1 MGIIAFL
8 SPSKKLKKMKCV
20 AILLACIVA
29 VSATVDYSC
38 PDASSAK
45 TVYVPEPKVDS
56 SVYCVNLKTEQKWFT
71 TAYYLQEGD
80 ISNFPKEDGE
90 KANCADEPPKDLV
103 ENMRKALAK
112 RLLEIVE
119 EMNKQWEPEG
129 FKKAIDEAEA
139 SDLPEYKLFASKLAL
154 KLNSAKL
161 QFDCAVKRIQS
172 RLACYHTQILSRF
185 DQCLNMRKC
194 RITSYENKM
203 EDRKKQMVD
212 NYKKSLARVTE
223 AKHAFVKK
231 TLEALFKC
239 DKAEYDSQEIEKK
252 IGQYK
257 ANLEAC
263 DKELWEKYEKDLA
276 DACKEMEDTYKCEYR
291 CTFNSGC
298 YSFSRSSYSRKCVQ
312 FPKPE
317 RVSYKLAGVSPFKAT
332 WKGGCIPAK
341 KTCEKQTNEDF
352 KKDDKLKHI
361 DDEYTREYTEGL
373 TKKFAQ
379 WKKEI
384 EDWAKEAPKKLRE
397 ILDKQVKKD
406 PCTGEIIKDW
416 QAQAVIDAQSW
427 IDMHESRMLL
437 EATQVHDNGKCA
449 MDMWVS
455 RMKAAVEK
463 LAGRYNECIN
473 KKDTRKDC
481 YMNQL
486 ESRRKCQRSQLENRL
501 DCMIRRITT
510 QFTKFLTCAG
520 FDTFK
525 APKTVITFDYAK
537 VMEAAKKV
545 VMDKFDKWWKDYKA
559 AVETRYDCGTKCTYK
574 WNDPRMCFN
583 FDYCMNAPCLSQ
595 YRSYC

>member
-1 MGIIAFL
+1 MGSSGINAGVHGIIAFL

-80 ISNFPKEDGE
+80 M
-90 KANCADEPPKDLV
+90 ANCADEPPKDLV

-129 FKKAIDEAEA
+129 FKKAIDEAHAAALKTYAEDLVAAKKAATEA
-139 SDLPEYKLFASKLAL
+139 EAADLPEYKLFASKLAL

-185 DQCLNMRKC
+185 EQCLNMRKC

-317 RVSYKLAGVSPFKAT
+317 RVSYKLAGVSPFKAP
-332 WKGGCIPAK
+332 GRADAFPLRRLARSRP
-341 KTCEKQTNEDF
+341 
-352 KKDDKLKHI
+352 
-361 DDEYTREYTEGL
+361 TR
-373 TKKFAQ
+373 
-379 WKKEI
+379 
-384 EDWAKEAPKKLRE
+384 
-397 ILDKQVKKD
+397 
-406 PCTGEIIKDW
+406 
-416 QAQAVIDAQSW
+416 
-427 IDMHESRMLL
+427 
-437 EATQVHDNGKCA
+437 
-449 MDMWVS
+449 
-455 RMKAAVEK
+455 
-463 LAGRYNECIN
+463 
-473 KKDTRKDC
+473 
-481 YMNQL
+481 
-486 ESRRKCQRSQLENRL
+486 
-501 DCMIRRITT
+501 
-510 QFTKFLTCAG
+510 
-520 FDTFK
+520 
-525 APKTVITFDYAK
+525 
-537 VMEAAKKV
+537 
-545 VMDKFDKWWKDYKA
+545 
-559 AVETRYDCGTKCTYK
+559 
-574 WNDPRMCFN
+574 
-583 FDYCMNAPCLSQ
+583 
-595 YRSYC
+595 

>member
-1 MGIIAFL
+1 MGSSGINAGVHGIIAFL

-80 ISNFPKEDGE
+80 ISNFPKEGGE
-90 KANCADEPPKDLV
+90 DANCTDEPPKDLV

-129 FKKAIDEAEA
+129 FKKAIDEAHAAALKTYAEDLVAAKKAATEA
-139 SDLPEYKLFASKLAL
+139 EAADLPEYKLFASKLAL

-185 DQCLNMRKC
+185 EQCLNMRKC

-341 KTCEKQTNEDF
+341 KTCEKQTNE
-352 KKDDKLKHI
+352 
-361 DDEYTREYTEGL
+361 E
-373 TKKFAQ
+373 
-379 WKKEI
+379 
-384 EDWAKEAPKKLRE
+384 
-397 ILDKQVKKD
+397 VKKD
-406 PCTGEIIKDW
+406 PCNGEIIKDW

-537 VMEAAKKV
+537 VMEPPRRSSWTSSTSGGRTTRLPSRPVTTAAPS
-545 VMDKFDKWWKDYKA
+545 A
-559 AVETRYDCGTKCTYK
+559 LTSGTTPECASTSTT
-574 WNDPRMCFN
+574 
-583 FDYCMNAPCLSQ
+583 A
-595 YRSYC
+595 